1 MRKNSQNVKKIKIGK
16 SLSNIKMDDVPP
28 FDRPREK
35 MIRKGAR
42 SLSTLELVAAILGKG
57 VKGKGVFEVASE
69 IVKFS
74 EKNFERLSIEKLK
87 NINGVGKAKACQI
100 MAAIEFSRR
109 FLIQEGIQIRTDRDV
124 FQLVSEMAEKKQEY
138 FLTLTVDGANNLIQ
152 KRIVFIGTLN
162 QSLVHPREIFA
173 DAIVDRAAGIILV
186 HNHPSG
192 KSTPSQEDFKV
203 TDRLLKAGKIIG
215 IEILDHII
223 VGKNGYYS
231 FQKNGYFNKGIR
243 V

>member
-1 MRKNSQNVKKIKIGK
+1 MRKNSQNIKKAKTVKPIK
-16 SLSNIKMDDVPP
+16 NIKMKDVPLV
-28 FDRPREK
+28 DRPREK
-35 MIRKGAR
+35 MIRKGPK
-42 SLSTLELVAAILGKG
+42 SLSNLELMAALLGEG
-57 VKGKGVFEVASE
+57 ITGKDVFEVASE
-69 IVKFS
+69 IVKFL
-74 EKNFERLSIEKLK
+74 EKDFHRLSVEKLR

-124 FQLVSEMAEKKQEY
+124 FQLVSEMADKKQEY

-152 KRIVFIGTLN
+152 KRTVFIGTLN
-162 QSLVHPREIFA
+162 QSLIHPREIFA
-173 DAIVDRAAGIILV
+173 DAIADRAAGIILV

-192 KSTPSQEDFKV
+192 KSTPSKEDFDV
-203 TDRLLKAGKIIG
+203 TDRLLKAGKLMG

-231 FQKNGYFNKGIR
+231 FQKNGYFNKGI
-243 V
+243 

>member
-1 MRKNSQNVKKIKIGK
+1 MK
-16 SLSNIKMDDVPP
+16 DVPLV
-28 FDRPREK
+28 DRPREK
-35 MIRKGAR
+35 MIKKGPK
-42 SLSTLELVAAILGKG
+42 SLSNLELMAALLGEG
-57 VKGKGVFEVASE
+57 ITGKDVFEVASE
-69 IVKFS
+69 IVKFL
-74 EKNFERLSIEKLK
+74 EKDFHRLSVEKLR

-124 FQLVSEMAEKKQEY
+124 FQLVSEMADKKQEY

-152 KRIVFIGTLN
+152 KRTVFIGTLN
-162 QSLVHPREIFA
+162 QSLIHPREIFA
-173 DAIVDRAAGIILV
+173 DAIADRAAGIILV

-192 KSTPSQEDFKV
+192 KSTPSKEDFDV
-203 TDRLLKAGKIIG
+203 TDRLLKAGKLMG

-231 FQKNGYFNKGIR
+231 FQKNGYFNKGI
-243 V
+243 